1 MGNDFDYLDFLFR
14 MSVLM
19 VGSTV
24 MQLVMIRRCRA
35 RVSWRRLLS
44 MEVAIILVLMILSLS
59 YSQYSGVGW
68 TTLLF
73 CAGGIATLCG
83 LLAVA
88 VASVADG
95 KDSFLGSIV
104 RDLVKWQE
112 AESAWEPTDGEKC
125 ARKPE
130 Q

>member
-1 MGNDFDYLDFLFR
+1 
-14 MSVLM
+14 
-19 VGSTV
+19 
-24 MQLVMIRRCRA
+24 
-35 RVSWRRLLS
+35 
-44 MEVAIILVLMILSLS
+44 MEVAIILVLVVLSLS
-59 YSQYSGVGW
+59 YSQYSGVGL

-95 KDSFLGSIV
+95 KDSFSGSIV
-104 RDLVKWQE
+104 RDLVKWRE
-112 AESAWEPTDGEKC
+112 AESAREPTDGEKC